1 MSPQMRAGLLRALAF
16 EAEANRRLLFLARRA
31 DLCGD
36 VEASILLVRAA
47 EVHTMVAQSLL
58 QRLEGEGG
66 VVSSLEA
73 AIAIEE
79 QAGPWPELEALAESE
94 SQGELSA
101 WIREL
106 QASRASLSQRL
117 KSALDGRRS
126 EA

>member
-36 VEASILLVRAA
+36 VEASLLLVRA
-47 EVHTMVAQSLL
+47 ELHTMVAQGLL
-58 QRLEGEGG
+58 QRLEGEVGAL
-66 VVSSLEA
+66 SALEA
-73 AIAIEE
+73 AIAIEA

-106 QASRASLSQRL
+106 QASRASLSLRL
-117 KSALDGRRS
+117 KKALDGRQN